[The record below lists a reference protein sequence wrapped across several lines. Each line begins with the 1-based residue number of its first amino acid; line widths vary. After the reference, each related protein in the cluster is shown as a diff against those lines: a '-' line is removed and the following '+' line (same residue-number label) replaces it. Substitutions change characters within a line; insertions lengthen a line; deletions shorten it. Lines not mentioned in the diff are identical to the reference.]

1 MAIPQ
6 RIRDY
11 LDSQGVTYESMH
23 HSQAYTAQEV
33 AHSLHI
39 SGRRCVKAVVL
50 DGDGKLIMAV
60 IPASHRLSLQDLRA
74 TTEVN
79 RLEMLTESELVK
91 LFPDCE
97 LGAIPP
103 FGNLYGIEVWADRKV
118 ADAEEMVFCAGT
130 HEDCIRM
137 RYSEFAKL
145 VHPRLGRFSDVWAAK
160 AA

>member
-11 LDSQGVTYESMH
+11 LDSQGVAYEPIH
-23 HSQAYTAQEV
+23 HSQAFTAQEV

-39 SGRRCVKAVVL
+39 SGKKCVKAVVV
-50 DGDGKLIMAV
+50 DGDGKLMMAV
-60 IPASHRLSLQDLRA
+60 IPASHRLSLHDFRG
-74 TTEVN
+74 TVEVN

-103 FGNLYGIEVWADRKV
+103 FGNLYGIEVWVDRAV

-130 HEDCIRM
+130 HEDCLRM
-137 RYSEFAKL
+137 RYSEFSKL
-145 VHPRLGRFSDVWAAK
+145 VHPRLGRLSEVWAAK